1 MKNINKMAQ
10 WNEENIG
17 WLSMAKMANQRGV
30 MSKKYG
36 QLGISGS
43 QLGVWPVMASA
54 ERRRNVA
61 KAYLY
66 QY

>member
-43 QLGVWPVMASA
+43 QLAYGNNGIS
-54 ERRRNVA
+54 R
-61 KAYLY
+61 KAA
-66 QY
+66 